1 MIVWKK
7 CCCCSIMR
15 ACLLIGALGTFGCIT
30 RIKSDVTEI
39 LEDKIG
45 KDTREE
51 KINIMMAA
59 MQELNIYASQDG
71 VGQFIDMQVPTAYV
85 DLIVNSFGLIAFFCV
100 IFGAKKSSEKLLI
113 PALVFI
119 PIDFLKCTVFVIL
132 FAIPLGFSN
141 PFSIALIV
149 LNLLNALIYVPEWI
163 AIYSLRQEI
172 LGNDGTGA
180 YELAQQ
186 QPDKV

>member
-1 MIVWKK
+1 MMVWKK

-15 ACLLIGALGTFGCIT
+15 ACLLIGALGTFCCIT

-59 MQELNIYASQDG
+59 MEELNIYASKKD
-71 VGQFIDMQVPTAYV
+71 VGQFIDVQVPTAYA
-85 DLIVNSFGLIAFFCV
+85 DLIVNSFGLIAYFCV

-132 FAIPLGFSN
+132 FTIPLGFSN
-141 PFSIALIV
+141 PFSIALII

-172 LGNDGTGA
+172 LGNDGTGD
-180 YELAQQ
+180 YEMAQQ

>member
-1 MIVWKK
+1 
-7 CCCCSIMR
+7 MR
-15 ACLLIGALGTFGCIT
+15 AYLLIGVLGTFSCFT
-30 RIKSDVTEI
+30 RIKFDVTEI
-39 LEDKIG
+39 LEDNIG

-51 KINIMMAA
+51 KINIMMEA
-59 MQELNIYASQDG
+59 MQELNIYASQES
-71 VGQFIDMQVPTAYV
+71 VGQFIDMGIPTAYA
-85 DLIVNSFGLIAFFCV
+85 DLIVNFFGLIAFFCV
-100 IFGAKKSSEKLLI
+100 IFGAKKSSDKLLI

-132 FAIPLGFSN
+132 FAIPFGFSN
-141 PFSIALIV
+141 PVTITIIV
-149 LNLLNALIYVPEWI
+149 INLLNALIYVPELI

-172 LGNDGTGA
+172 LGNDGTGD

>member
-1 MIVWKK
+1 
-7 CCCCSIMR
+7 MR

-51 KINIMMAA
+51 KIHIMMAY
-59 MQELNIYASQDG
+59 MEELNIYASQEG
-71 VGQFIDMQVPTAYV
+71 VGQFIDIQVPTAYA
-85 DLIVNSFGLIAFFCV
+85 DLIVNSFGLIAFLCL
-100 IFGAKKSSEKLLI
+100 IFGARKSSEKLLI

-132 FAIPLGFSN
+132 FAIPFGFSN
-141 PFSIALIV
+141 PVTITIIV
-149 LNLLNALIYVPEWI
+149 INLLNALIYVPELI

-172 LGNDGTGA
+172 LGNDGTGD